1 MRVEGLLKDPVA
13 ELTFKRKGVLM
24 TGKLKVSIS
33 YPPLESGHGV
43 PLLAQNRQF
52 QWFKSPTYIYPVV
65 PACAAT
71 LLSVNGFDVIWDDAI
86 SEGKTYAEWLGSIR
100 QARPDVVVIETK
112 TPVVKRHWQ
121 IIDEIKASDGWAP
134 LVVLVGDHVTA
145 LPEESFEH
153 SGVDFALTGGDYDFL
168 LLNLCKTLST
178 PRSPE
183 DLASLEPG
191 IWYRDEG
198 SVMSTGPFRLD
209 HDLRELP
216 MLDRDLTR
224 WHMYSR
230 NNGNFKRLPGTYIM
244 AGRDCWWAK
253 CTFCSWTTLYPEY
266 RTRSVEA
273 VLDEVGSL
281 IDDYGVREIMDD
293 TGTFPV
299 GQWLREFC
307 DGMIARGYNKKVSF
321 SCNMRF
327 GALSREEYRLMKKA
341 GFRLLLFGIESAC
354 RGTLERLNKGVLPE
368 QMIESCRQARA
379 EGLYPHITLM
389 FGYPWESYEEA
400 LCTIRLGRWLLR
412 KGYAW
417 TVQATIVT
425 PYPGTPLFEYCRE
438 NGFLSTDDWD
448 SFDMRGL
455 VTKTLYSEKEVLELV
470 RGIYSTA
477 FNPEFILRR
486 FFAMRDIDD
495 VRYFARAAGKVLGHL
510 TDFGAGNKAGLKRTE
525 A

>member
-1 MRVEGLLKDPVA
+1 MWG
-13 ELTFKRKGVLM
+13 KGVDM
-24 TGKLKVSIS
+24 TGKLKVAIS

-65 PACAAT
+65 PAYAAT
-71 LLSVNGFDVIWDDAI
+71 LLSVNGFDVVWDDGI
-86 SEGKTYAEWLGSIR
+86 SEGKTYSEWLISIR
-100 QARPDVVVIETK
+100 EARPDVVVMETK

-121 IIDEIKASDGWAP
+121 IIDDLKATDGWSP
-134 LVVLVGDHVTA
+134 LVVLAGDHVTA
-145 LPEESFEH
+145 LPEESFH
-153 SGVDFALTGGDYDFL
+153 RSKADFVLTGGDYDFL
-168 LLNLCKTLST
+168 LLNLCKVLS
-178 PRSPE
+178 SPLASK
-183 DLASLEPG
+183 DHASLEPG
-191 IWYRDEG
+191 IWYRDG
-198 SVMSTGPFRLD
+198 AAVRSTGRFRLD

-216 MLDRDLTR
+216 RIDRDLTR
-224 WHMYSR
+224 WHLYSR
-230 NNGNFKRLPGTYIM
+230 NNGNFKSLPGTYTM

-253 CTFCSWTTLYPEY
+253 CTFCSWTTLYPQY

-281 IDDYGVREIMDD
+281 ISDYGVREIMDD
-293 TGTFPV
+293 TGTFPN
-299 GQWLREFC
+299 GQWLRDFC
-307 DGMIARGYNKKVSF
+307 AGMIKRGYNKKVSF

-327 GALSREEYRLMKKA
+327 GALSKEDYRLMKKA

-354 RGTLERLNKGVLPE
+354 KGTLERLNKGVAPE
-368 QMIESCRQARA
+368 QMIESCRMARS

-400 LCTIRLGRWLLR
+400 LSTIKLGRWLLR
-412 KGYAW
+412 KGHAW
-417 TVQATIVT
+417 TVQATIVV
-425 PYPGTPLFEYCRE
+425 PYPGTPLFEYCHK

-455 VTKTLYSEKEVLELV
+455 VTKTLYGEKEVLELV
-470 RGIYSTA
+470 QKIYSTA

-486 FFAMRDIDD
+486 LFAMRDMDD
-495 VRYFARAAGKVLGHL
+495 LRYFSRAAGKVLGHL
-510 TDFGAGNKAGLKRTE
+510 ADFGAGGKARLRRKE

>member
-1 MRVEGLLKDPVA
+1 
-13 ELTFKRKGVLM
+13 M

-33 YPPLESGHGV
+33 YPPLENAYGV

-65 PACAAT
+65 PAYAAT
-71 LLSVNGFDVIWDDAI
+71 LLNVNGFDVIWDDGI
-86 SEGKTYAEWLGSIR
+86 SEGKSYSEWLGSIR
-100 QARPDVVVIETK
+100 ESKPDVIVIETK

-121 IIDEIKASDGWAP
+121 IIDELKSSYEWRP
-134 LVVLVGDHVTA
+134 VVVLVGDHATA
-145 LPEESFEH
+145 LPEESLAN
-153 SGVDFALTGGDYDFL
+153 SKADFVLTGGDYDFL
-168 LLNLCKTLST
+168 LINLCKWLSAAQIPLDRTL
-178 PRSPE
+178 
-183 DLASLEPG
+183 LEPG
-191 IWYRDEG
+191 IWYRHEG
-198 SVMSTGPFRLD
+198 AIGNTGAFKLD

-216 MLDRDLTR
+216 MIDRELTR

-230 NNGNFKRLPGTYIM
+230 NNGNFKSLPGTYTM

-253 CTFCSWTTLYPEY
+253 CTFCSWTTLYPKY
-266 RTRSVEA
+266 RTRSVES
-273 VLDEVGSL
+273 VLDEVGKL
-281 IDDYGVREIMDD
+281 IADYGIREIMDD
-293 TGTFPV
+293 TGTFPC

-307 DGMIARGYNKKVSF
+307 SGMIERGYNKKVSI

-354 RGTLERLNKGVLPE
+354 KGTLERLNKGVLPE
-368 QMIESCRQARA
+368 QMIESCRMARA

-400 LCTIRLGRWLLR
+400 LSTIKLGRWLLR

-417 TVQATIVT
+417 TVQATIVV
-425 PYPGTPLFEYCRE
+425 PYPGTPLFEYCRK
-438 NGFLSTDDWD
+438 NGFLSTEDWD

-455 VTKTLYSEKEVLELV
+455 VTKTLYGEKEVLELV
-470 RGIYSTA
+470 QRIYSTA

-495 VRYFARAAGKVLGHL
+495 LRYFARAAGKVLGHL
-510 TDFGAGNKAGLKRTE
+510 TDFGTVQKTRLRRTE
-525 A
+525 V